1 MSEPED
7 RRPVK
12 ESLANIA
19 ADLRGDVWKQDP
31 KQSEFMYD
39 NSEEVVHLHV
49 KGIAKCWESWSEEDI
64 LIRKGSCMDIDDPGC
79 SIICKMCT
87 GEEPKKKRLKRLR
100 KLSQAECE
108 VFQR

>member
-1 MSEPED
+1 
-7 RRPVK
+7 
-12 ESLANIA
+12 
-19 ADLRGDVWKQDP
+19 
-31 KQSEFMYD
+31 MYD

-49 KGIAKCWESWSEEDI
+49 KGIAKCWENWSEEDI
-64 LIRKGSCMDIDDPGC
+64 LVRKGSCIYIDDPGC

-108 VFQR
+108 VFQQ